1 MFILMTNDDGIDSS
15 GLRLLVREAVRRGHR
30 VLCCAPAAQQS
41 AASQRIQLN
50 TPIMVHRVPDL
61 EGAEAWAVSGTP
73 ADCVR
78 IALELCDCRPD
89 VCVSGINDGENAGC
103 AVFYSGTI
111 AAAREGAMHGI
122 PAFAVSIMPHADEE
136 MTTALADRALTLA
149 EHCRLDRFPRLA
161 VVNLNAPALPADSWK
176 GIRYCPV
183 SQAFYRDTY
192 ERRTSPRGQ
201 DYFWLSAGLPM
212 ETPEPGTDY
221 DLLRQG
227 YLTVSVLGGYS
238 DMNAQ
243 ADRFLTLDPQ
253 ESCHAR

>member
-1 MFILMTNDDGIDSS
+1 M
-15 GLRLLVREAVRRGHR
+15 VR
-30 VLCCAPAAQQS
+30 
-41 AASQRIQLN
+41 
-50 TPIMVHRVPDL
+50 RVPDL

-78 IALELCDCRPD
+78 IALELCDCQPD

-122 PAFAVSIMPHADEE
+122 PAFAVSIMPHTDEE
-136 MTTALADRALTLA
+136 MTAALADRALTLA